1 MTADIPEV
9 DIRHGKINGSV
20 EAKGTSEKLEI
31 SKLRQALPQVF
42 AVSAKNLLLLTF
54 GTTLGFPTILIP
66 SLQKV
71 DADITV
77 TREEITWISSINLF
91 MVPLGCLMSG
101 PISHRLGRKK
111 TMLFINIPFI
121 SAWILFYYANS
132 APLLFVA
139 LALTGI
145 TGGLC
150 EAPVLTYVA
159 EITQPH
165 LRGMLSA
172 TSSMAVIIGVF
183 TQILVGSLTD
193 WRTVALIN
201 LIFPTICFLA
211 LCLMPESPYWL
222 AGKNRLKEAEEALC
236 WLRGW
241 VSPSH
246 ITGELK
252 TVYEV
257 SQRVIAGG
265 MDDKKEYWWK
275 IFSKRTFIYPY
286 ILISLGF
293 LISSFGGSAT
303 LQTFAVTI
311 FASLDAPLEKYTATV
326 FLGLAEL
333 IGTAVCV
340 IIIHYTGKR
349 MITFISIGGTGFC
362 FMICAIYDYLN
373 KSAYIDGQM
382 FTWVPTTLLISSA
395 FFSHIG
401 IRLLPWVLCG
411 EVFPAKGRSTA
422 TGAAACTGYIFA
434 SIINKAFLYMVDLMY
449 LWGTFFFYASVNVIG
464 FIVMYYLLPETEG
477 RTLKEIEDHYAGIES
492 LNNKPSKDKSQL
504 KEKWAVSNPAMVV
517 DDLESKL

>member
-1 MTADIPEV
+1 
-9 DIRHGKINGSV
+9 
-20 EAKGTSEKLEI
+20 
-31 SKLRQALPQVF
+31 
-42 AVSAKNLLLLTF
+42 
-54 GTTLGFPTILIP
+54 
-66 SLQKV
+66 
-71 DADITV
+71 
-77 TREEITWISSINLF
+77 

-132 APLLFVA
+132 TPLLFLA

-183 TQILVGSLTD
+183 MQLLVGSLTD

-241 VSPSH
+241 VSPSY

-257 SQRVIAGG
+257 SQRIVAGG

-293 LISSFGGSAT
+293 FISSFGGSAT

-340 IIIHYTGKR
+340 IIIHFTGKR
-349 MITFISIGGTGFC
+349 VITFISIGGAGFC
-362 FMICAIYDYLN
+362 FMTCAIYDYLN
-373 KSAYIDGQM
+373 RSAYIDGQM
-382 FTWVPTTLLISSA
+382 FTWIPTTLLISSA
-395 FFSHIG
+395 FFSHMG

-411 EVFPAKGRSTA
+411 EVFPAKVYLFIFLTFYCNTIFKVFLSNFTLVLWGDFQALIHFCIFLVKLSVNIFKKLMDGRSTA

-434 SIINKAFLYMVDLMY
+434 SIINKTFLYMVDLMY